1 MSVRTG
7 VATGGHCFFAPSG
20 FAPAGLRPGAAP
32 LRHGGR
38 CAARRA
44 SLQHGA
50 LSRTV
55 MYEGEVATWIK
66 RNFGETFFLGGTYTS
81 EDKQK
86 TKEWDYKRTWTDF
99 LKLDRALRKAYPDQ
113 IPKLP
118 PKPYLVGEEVGP
130 LGRARSAESARERE
144 RERKER

>member
-1 MSVRTG
+1 
-7 VATGGHCFFAPSG
+7 
-20 FAPAGLRPGAAP
+20 
-32 LRHGGR
+32 
-38 CAARRA
+38 
-44 SLQHGA
+44 
-50 LSRTV
+50 